1 MSLDQGSIPPGTT
14 PPESGPKRSGTKKPP
29 DIEAILREEIRA
41 LRELWMRILQW
52 GVTVMI
58 AAGSIIFYARRAIKE
73 DFTVAGKLKL
83 GEPLPLTHHLIGTV
97 FLILLAYVFSV
108 LSGLA
113 SRRYRSYFDQLIRKS
128 TSGVDDIIA
137 SGHSRW
143 IIPWIFW
150 LFPLF
155 DILLRVYYFELG
167 FGP

>member
-1 MSLDQGSIPPGTT
+1 MSLDQVSTSPDVG
-14 PPESGPKRSGTKKPP
+14 PPEGAPKKQGTRKPA
-29 DIEAILREEIRA
+29 DVEAILREEVRA

-73 DFTVAGKLKL
+73 DFVAAGKLNP
-83 GEPLPLTHHLIGTV
+83 GEPLPPKFYLIGTV

-113 SRRYRSYFDQLIRKS
+113 SRRYRSYFDQLIRKA
-128 TSGVDDIIA
+128 TSGVDDIAA

-143 IIPWIFW
+143 IIPWIF
-150 LFPLF
+150 LALSHLRYSSPPL
-155 DILLRVYYFELG
+155 LH
-167 FGP
+167 